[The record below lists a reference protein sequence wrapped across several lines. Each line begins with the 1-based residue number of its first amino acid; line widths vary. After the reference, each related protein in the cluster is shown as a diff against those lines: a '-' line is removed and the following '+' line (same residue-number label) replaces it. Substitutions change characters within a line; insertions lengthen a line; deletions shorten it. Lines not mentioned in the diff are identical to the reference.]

1 MRRSWCG
8 PALVAALCLAISAIP
23 AAAGTVQSQKPYWFR
38 DGYTST
44 TSVNLAAS
52 TAVVDTAGTGTVRL
66 PYAPLQA
73 AFDPAGTYA
82 LVATAAGVS
91 AWVFDG
97 QAVHPV
103 TAWSLG
109 NLAGA
114 TGVAWA
120 MRGRAFAVAT
130 GSQVAVY
137 GLSAGSGG
145 YAASRVAQT
154 AFTGAIG
161 LAPGPASLPSAL
173 LVATATGASV
183 LEAQGSSLVALS
195 GGPAGLAGNL
205 GVAATTGGAVAATWQ
220 AEAVQLWTWDGAA
233 YLPAHSWDPPTP
245 PLADGPV
252 VGVAFDRGSDGQGGT
267 LWVLTQGGQMLGY
280 AYGPAGLQALPA
292 WSVSVAATPNP
303 PAGIAAGW
311 GRHAVAVLY
320 PTGWTYEDL
329 VTGNTFGQDSIR
341 SLGGQTWAVYQP
353 SAVLQSVVLPVGHA
367 VDEVRIEDAD
377 CAAGKSP
384 PSCTGLPSVP
394 AGTSV
399 AYQVSTDGCHTWTDA
414 PVFTN
419 VTAPAGSSLCYRITL
434 STTDPAQTPVIDVTN
449 LYEIAAVTTVES
461 PGGPAV
467 LCLGTGCA

>member
-1 MRRSWCG
+1 MLRSWRR
-8 PALVAALCLAISAIP
+8 PALAAALCLVVCAGSV
-23 AAAGTVQSQKPYWFR
+23 AAGSVQSQDPFWFR

-52 TAVVDTAGTGTVRL
+52 TAGVDTAGAGTVRL

-82 LVATAAGVS
+82 LVATTAGVS

-97 QAVHPV
+97 QAVRSV
-103 TAWSLG
+103 TAWNLS
-109 NLAGA
+109 NLANA
-114 TGVAWA
+114 TGIAWT

-145 YAASRVAQT
+145 YVASRVAQT
-154 AFTGAIG
+154 GFIGAIG

-173 LVATATGASV
+173 LAATATGASV
-183 LEAQGSSLVALS
+183 LEAQGASLVALS
-195 GGPAGLAGNL
+195 GGPSGLTGNL

-220 AEAVQLWTWDGAA
+220 AEAVQLWSWDGSA
-233 YLPAHSWDPPTP
+233 YLPAPSWDPPPP

-252 VGVAFDRGSDGQGGT
+252 VGVAFDRASDGQGGT
-267 LWVLTQGGQMLGY
+267 LWVLTQEGQLLGY

-292 WSVSVAATPNP
+292 WSVSVPATPNP
-303 PAGIAAGW
+303 PAAIAAGW

-320 PTGWTYEDL
+320 PTGCIYEDL
-329 VTGNTFGQDSIR
+329 ATGNTFGQDSIR

-353 SAVLQSVVLPVGHA
+353 SAVLRSVVLPVGHS
-367 VDEVRIEDAD
+367 VDEVRVEDAD
-377 CAAGKSP
+377 CAAGQSP

-419 VTAPAGSSLCYRITL
+419 VTVPAGSNLCYRITL
-434 STTDPAQTPVIDVTN
+434 TTTASAQTPVVDVTN
-449 LYEIAAVTTVES
+449 LYEIAAVTVVES

-467 LCLGTGCA
+467 LCLGSGCA

>member
-1 MRRSWCG
+1 MPRSWRG
-8 PALVAALCLAISAIP
+8 PALVAALCLALCAAP
-23 AAAGTVQSQKPYWFR
+23 ATAGSVQSPSPYWFR

-44 TSVNLAAS
+44 ASVNLAAS
-52 TAVVDTAGTGTVRL
+52 AAVVDTAGTGTVRL
-66 PYAPLQA
+66 PYDPLQA

-82 LVATAAGVS
+82 LVATTAGVS

-97 QAVHPV
+97 QAVRPV
-103 TAWSLG
+103 TDWNLG

-114 TGVAWA
+114 TGVTWT

-145 YAASRVAQT
+145 YVASRVAQT
-154 AFTGAIG
+154 GFTGAVG
-161 LAPGPASLPSAL
+161 LAPGPESLPSAL
-173 LVATATGASV
+173 LAATATGATV
-183 LEAQGSSLVALS
+183 LEAQGGSLIAIS
-195 GGPAGLAGNL
+195 GGPSGLTGNL
-205 GVAATTGGAVAATWQ
+205 GVAATTGGAVGATWQ

-233 YLPAHSWDPPTP
+233 YLPAPSWDPPTP

-252 VGVAFDRGSDGQGGT
+252 VGVAFARGSDGQGGT
-267 LWVLTQGGQMLGY
+267 LWVLTQEGQLLGY
-280 AYGPAGLQALPA
+280 AYGPAGLQALPG
-292 WSVSVAATPNP
+292 WSLSVVATPNP

-320 PTGWTYEDL
+320 PTGWAYEDL
-329 VTGNTFGQDSIR
+329 VTGNTFGQDRIR

-353 SAVLQSVVLPVGHA
+353 SAVLQSVVLPVGHTI
-367 VDEVRIEDAD
+367 DELRVEDAN
-377 CAAGKSP
+377 CTAGESP
-384 PSCTGLPSVP
+384 PNCTDQADLPS
-394 AGTSV
+394 GTSV
-399 AYQVSTDGCHTWTDA
+399 AYQVSTDGCHTWTGA

-419 VTAPAGSSLCYRITL
+419 VTVPVGSSLCYRITL
-434 STTDPAQTPVIDVTN
+434 TTTDPAQTPIIDVTN

-467 LCLGTGCA
+467 LCLGSGCA